1 MQILRLPFHS
11 SNRKAVPLRCVP
23 VTFCAEAPSQKIRN
37 QAVWYTIGFL
47 FVYRIKP
54 TSIADWK
61 AVVECID
68 PDISRKSCASA
79 RTRFEMM
86 MML

>member
-1 MQILRLPFHS
+1 
-11 SNRKAVPLRCVP
+11 VCV
-23 VTFCAEAPSQKIRN
+23 TRH
-37 QAVWYTIGFL
+37 
-47 FVYRIKP
+47 VYRIKP

-86 MML
+86 MMLYREWWKIQAQNYCIKTSHE

>member
-1 MQILRLPFHS
+1 
-11 SNRKAVPLRCVP
+11 VCV
-23 VTFCAEAPSQKIRN
+23 TRH
-37 QAVWYTIGFL
+37 
-47 FVYRIKP
+47 VYRIKP

-86 MML
+86 MMLENGGRFKHKMTPLKPLMNRDH